1 VWISPYK
8 KHPKEIGYM
17 SGCCRFLERIWILL
31 VPSKIGWEI
40 RNMRR
45 LSLENPTGAQ
55 YVTLHIKKRMKK
67 SPYMPVSA

>member
-1 VWISPYK
+1 VGAADFL
-8 KHPKEIGYM
+8 KE
-17 SGCCRFLERIWILL
+17 LWILL
-31 VPSKIGWEI
+31 VPSKMGEI